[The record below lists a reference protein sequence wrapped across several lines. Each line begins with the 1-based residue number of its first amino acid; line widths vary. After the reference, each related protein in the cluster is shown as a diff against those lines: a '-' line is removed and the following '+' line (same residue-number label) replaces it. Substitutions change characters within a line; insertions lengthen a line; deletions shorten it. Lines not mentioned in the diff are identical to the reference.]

1 MLISFREISN
11 YRLIILTICFLLTG
25 LVANGIKPERKTLY
39 KNQKLKKAL
48 AKIPGWTIVSFD
60 PLDKRIIK
68 SLKLDDYINV
78 TYTDGKDNV
87 SLYIGYYFSNKKI
100 GAAHDPMVCFPGQG
114 WTVLGNRKGKI
125 EVGSQSS
132 SAVKYSSM
140 IVGKGGR
147 RELVIYWFQS
157 YDSSSSDTFSQKVHA
172 FLNNFSRHAHGN
184 AFVRVTVSLKN
195 TSLDQAQKIS
205 EKFIKAFYPV
215 FLTYIY
221 RS

>member
-1 MLISFREISN
+1 M
-11 YRLIILTICFLLTG
+11 TVCFLLRG
-25 LVANGIKPERKTLY
+25 VVVNGIKPECKILY
-39 KNQKLKKAL
+39 KNKKFKQVL
-48 AKIPGWTIVSFD
+48 AKIPGWSVVSFD

-68 SLKLDDYINV
+68 TLKLDDHINV

-114 WTVLGNRKGKI
+114 WTVLGNEKGKI
-125 EVGSQSS
+125 EVDHSNS

-140 IVGKGGR
+140 IVSKGGR
-147 RELVIYWFQS
+147 RELVIYWIQS
-157 YDSSSSDTFSQKVHA
+157 YDCSSSDTFSQKFHA
-172 FLNNFSRHAHGN
+172 FLNNFSSHAHGN
-184 AFVRVTVSLKN
+184 AFVRVTVNLKN
-195 TSLDQAQKIS
+195 TSLDQAQKVC